1 MEGKPWGGFLDET
14 SNFTSPYLL
23 SFDEIEKLSKAFVP
37 CSSNKHFKAESVMTT
52 QMMPISYFEAD
63 PITLHN
69 IQLVQYSKQMQEIL
83 QQIQKSYKKFNVEH
97 IPTVPSKPVR
107 EHIQQHPSMKLTRRG
122 VQQILHRS
130 MYQVCAHE
138 GFDSTTESVLSVL
151 AGVTEEMLVKFCNLL
166 KLNTEREILGQST
179 GFVDAME
186 RTLHDVGMNGVKDLH
201 HFYTNRVIRYNDRLR
216 QQSHNLHSMCV
227 KAAVQF
233 DHSKVGPGTPWEES
247 EWAELTEWSGNEA
260 MDNDSSFNRD
270 MGIKSQS
277 SLRSNHEA
285 INQLHLEDNTAIS
298 APGLES
304 GLRMLYTLEQ
314 QEAIGASDVQHLNKE
329 DHTSPTFFTGP
340 ESTSPG
346 AKQNGSKKQKKF

>member
-1 MEGKPWGGFLDET
+1 
-14 SNFTSPYLL
+14 
-23 SFDEIEKLSKAFVP
+23 
-37 CSSNKHFKAESVMTT
+37 
-52 QMMPISYFEAD
+52 
-63 PITLHN
+63 
-69 IQLVQYSKQMQEIL
+69 
-83 QQIQKSYKKFNVEH
+83 
-97 IPTVPSKPVR
+97 
-107 EHIQQHPSMKLTRRG
+107 MKLTRRG

-151 AGVTEEMLVKFCNLL
+151 AGVAEEMLVKFCNLL

-179 GFVDAME
+179 GFVVSSISKFWVLSIKLFLCRQDAME

-260 MDNDSSFNRD
+260 MDNDSSFNRSPV
-270 MGIKSQS
+270 KF
-277 SLRSNHEA
+277 
-285 INQLHLEDNTAIS
+285 LHLN
-298 APGLES
+298 
-304 GLRMLYTLEQ
+304 
-314 QEAIGASDVQHLNKE
+314 
-329 DHTSPTFFTGP
+329 
-340 ESTSPG
+340 
-346 AKQNGSKKQKKF
+346 